1 MKAEELFQESDRTR
15 IHRAVHNAELLTS
28 GEIRVFMED
37 KCKNDVLDRAAF
49 IFAQLEMHE
58 TDLRNGVLIYL
69 AVEDRKFC
77 IIGDAGIHQIVGNN
91 FWEEITGQMG
101 VYFRE
106 NHFVDGIEYAVRKV
120 GEQLSVHFPRNK
132 NDINE
137 LPNDIVFGGGES

>member
-1 MKAEELFQESDRTR
+1 MKAEELFQEADRAR
-15 IHRAVHNAELLTS
+15 IHQAVHSAELLTS

-37 KCKNDVLDRAAF
+37 ECKNEVLDRAAF

-69 AVEDRKFC
+69 AVDDRKFC
-77 IIGDAGIHQIVGNN
+77 IIGDAGIHHIVGNN

-106 NHFVDGIEYAVRKV
+106 NLFVDGIEYAVRKV
-120 GEQLSVHFPRNK
+120 GEQLSAHFPRNK

-137 LPNDIVFGGGES
+137 LPNDIVFGGEET

>member
-1 MKAEELFQESDRTR
+1 MKAEELFQEADRAR
-15 IHRAVHNAELLTS
+15 IHQAVHAAELVTS

-37 KCKNDVLDRAAF
+37 ECKNNVLDRAAF

-69 AVEDRKFC
+69 AVDDRKFC
-77 IIGDAGIHQIVGNN
+77 IIGDAGIHKIVGNN

-101 VYFRE
+101 IYFKE

-120 GEQLSVHFPRNK
+120 GEQLSAHFPRDK
-132 NDINE
+132 DDINE
-137 LPNDIVFGGGES
+137 LPNDIVFGGGGS

>member
-1 MKAEELFQESDRTR
+1 MKAEELFQEADRAR
-15 IHRAVHNAELLTS
+15 IHQAVHSAELLTS

-37 KCKNDVLDRAAF
+37 ECKNEVLDRAAF

-69 AVEDRKFC
+69 AVDDRKFC
-77 IIGDAGIHQIVGNN
+77 IIGDAGIHHIVGNN

-106 NHFVDGIEYAVRKV
+106 NLFVDGIEYAVRKV
-120 GEQLSVHFPRNK
+120 GEQLSAHFPRNK
-132 NDINE
+132 SDINE
-137 LPNDIVFGGGES
+137 LPNDIVFGGEET

>member
-1 MKAEELFQESDRTR
+1 MKAEELFQEADRAR
-15 IHRAVHNAELLTS
+15 IHQAVHAAELVTS

-37 KCKNDVLDRAAF
+37 ECKNNVLDRAAF

-69 AVEDRKFC
+69 AVDDRKFC
-77 IIGDAGIHQIVGNN
+77 IIGDAGIHKIVGNN

-101 VYFRE
+101 IYFKE

-120 GEQLSVHFPRNK
+120 GEQLSAHFPHDK
-132 NDINE
+132 DDINE
-137 LPNDIVFGGGES
+137 LPNDIVFGGGGS